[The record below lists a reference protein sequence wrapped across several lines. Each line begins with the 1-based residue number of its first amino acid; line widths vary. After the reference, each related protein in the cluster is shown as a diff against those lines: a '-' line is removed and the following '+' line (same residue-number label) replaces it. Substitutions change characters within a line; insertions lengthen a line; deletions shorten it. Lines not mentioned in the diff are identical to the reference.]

1 MSEPY
6 IKVTI
11 ISKNEEHHI
20 RMVLPQDALIDISMV
35 TFPKELNGWAKLESM
50 FCNLTEEK
58 KSRMIEDPAS
68 QHASCNTNEKGV

>member
-11 ISKNEEHHI
+11 ISKNEEHPI

-58 KSRMIEDPAS
+58 SRMIEDPAS
-68 QHASCNTNEKGV
+68 QHASCNEDNV

>member
-1 MSEPY
+1 MSKPY

-11 ISKNEEHHI
+11 ISKNEEHPI

-50 FCNLTEEK
+50 FCNLTEKEK
-58 KSRMIEDPAS
+58 QDDRR
-68 QHASCNTNEKGV
+68 SC